1 MLAVGLLRVRNN
13 FMFPSLLFSNANLIP
28 VLVFASLI
36 PRIWCPRLV
45 VLGVASLIPRI
56 WCPVWRCWV
65 LRV

>member
-1 MLAVGLLRVRNN
+1 MVSASGGAGCCESDSKDMVSGLE
-13 FMFPSLLFSNANLIP
+13 
-28 VLVFASLI
+28 VLGVASLI